1 MLQTSSQQAAKHSVI
16 MRRLS
21 RFEAA
26 MRRLLCLM
34 LLILALPASAAGLL
48 DSRPSPTLGGGTLD
62 NSKDFLPVRQA
73 FQLSL
78 IETTPESIKLRLVAT
93 DGYYLYRHRFQFRT
107 EPADIG
113 LGEAQLPKGEQKHDE
128 YFGDVEVYHGILDI
142 DLPRKPGEQRP
153 FTLVVTYQGCAD
165 KGLCYP
171 PETERL
177 SIGNVAGSSPEA
189 LAAPV
194 SASSWSWKE
203 IALFFLAGIGL
214 TFTPCVLPMLPI
226 LSGVVLRGKVGGL
239 RGLSL
244 SLAYV
249 LPMAAC
255 FALLGALM
263 GVFGAGLNLQARLQ
277 SVWVLVPFS
286 ALFVIFAIAM
296 FGAFELRLPQSI
308 SSRLDRIAGKTE
320 GGSLWGAAVLGVVS
334 SLLVSPCVSAP
345 LAGALLYIS
354 ASGDAVGGGL
364 KLFALG
370 LGMGAPLLLI
380 ATGGATWLPK
390 SGPWLVT
397 VKNAIGVL
405 LLALAIG
412 LLSRVLPGQ
421 ITLLL
426 VGLLSAGVALFLG
439 ALEFTEKTTRQ
450 KLAQLLGLALLVYA
464 LASWYG
470 ALSGQTDPMR
480 PLGREYASANNG
492 AVAPNSTQW
501 QTITTSAELDRVMQE
516 AQSAGKPLLLDW
528 YADWCISC
536 KVIEHEVLPDPGVVA
551 RLAGYSLIRFDM
563 TDSNAEQRALLDRYK
578 LFGPPALLFFAKN
591 GEELQNV
598 RVVGEID
605 APGLIERLNR
615 ANDQN

>member
-1 MLQTSSQQAAKHSVI
+1 
-16 MRRLS
+16 MRGLS
-21 RFEAA
+21 KCEAA
-26 MRRLLCLM
+26 MRRLFCLL
-34 LLILALPASAAGLL
+34 LLILALPAAGAGLL
-48 DSRPSPTLGGGTLD
+48 DNRPAPTFGGATLD
-62 NSKDFLPVRQA
+62 NSKEFLPVRQA

-78 IETTPESIKLRLVAT
+78 IETTPQSVKLRFVAT
-93 DGYYLYRHRFQFRT
+93 EGYYLYRHRFQFRT

-113 LGEAQLPKGEQKHDE
+113 LGAAQLPQGEKKHDE

-142 DLPRKPGEQRP
+142 DLPRSPDDQRP
-153 FTLVVTYQGCAD
+153 FTLAVTYQGCAD

-177 SIGNVAGSSPEA
+177 TIGD
-189 LAAPV
+189 V
-194 SASSWSWKE
+194 SASTSDSALPATPAGWTWKE
-203 IALFFLAGIGL
+203 LALFFLAGIGL

-226 LSGVVLRGKVGGL
+226 LSGVVMRGQVGGL

-249 LPMAAC
+249 LPMAVC

-286 ALFVIFAIAM
+286 AFFVIFAVAM
-296 FGAFELRLPQSI
+296 FGVFELRLPQAI
-308 SSRLDRIAGKTE
+308 SNRLDRIAGKTE

-354 ASGDAVGGGL
+354 ASGDAIGGAL

-370 LGMGAPLLLI
+370 LGMGAPLLLV
-380 ATGGATWLPK
+380 ATGGAAWLPK

-421 ITLLL
+421 VTLLL
-426 VGLLSAGVALFLG
+426 VGLLGAGVALFLG
-439 ALEFTEKTTRQ
+439 ALEFTDKTPRQ
-450 KLAQLLGLALLVYA
+450 KLAQLIGLFLLVYA
-464 LASWYG
+464 LACWYG

-480 PLGREYASANNG
+480 PLGRAVPALGNG
-492 AVAPNSTQW
+492 AAAAVASSQW
-501 QTITTSAELDRVMQE
+501 QTISTAAELDRVLNE
-516 AQSAGKPLLLDW
+516 AKNAGKPLLLDW

-536 KVIEHEVLPDPGVVA
+536 KVIEHEVLPDPQVIE
-551 RLAGYSLIRFDM
+551 RLSGYSLVRFDM
-563 TDSNAEQRALLDRYK
+563 TESNAEQRALLDRYK
-578 LFGPPALLFFAKN
+578 LFGPPALLFFDKAGKEMAKI
-591 GEELQNV
+591 

-605 APGLIERLNR
+605 AQGLVERLNG
-615 ANDQN
+615 ANDQI

>member
-1 MLQTSSQQAAKHSVI
+1 
-16 MRRLS
+16 
-21 RFEAA
+21 

-34 LLILALPASAAGLL
+34 LLILALPAFGTSLL
-48 DSRPSPTLGGGTLD
+48 DSRPAPTLGGTSLD
-62 NSKDFLPVRQA
+62 NSKEFLPVREA
-73 FQLSL
+73 FKLSL
-78 IETTPESIKLRLVAT
+78 IEMTPQSIKLRFVAT

-113 LGEAQLPKGEQKHDE
+113 LGAAQLPPGEKKHDE

-142 DLPRKPGEQRP
+142 DLPRKPGEERP
-153 FTLVVTYQGCAD
+153 FVLNVSYQGCAD

-177 SIGNVAGSSPEA
+177 NIGDMP
-189 LAAPV
+189 AAP
-194 SASSWSWKE
+194 ASPAGMQAWSWKE
-203 IALFFLAGIGL
+203 LALFFLAGIGL

-226 LSGVVLRGKVGGL
+226 LSGVVMRGQVGGL

-263 GVFGAGLNLQARLQ
+263 GMFGAGLNLQARLQ
-277 SVWVLVPFS
+277 SAWVLVPFS
-286 ALFVIFAIAM
+286 LFFVLFAVAM
-296 FGAFELRLPQSI
+296 FGVFELRLPQAI
-308 SSRLDRIAGKTE
+308 SNRLDRIAGRTE

-354 ASGDAVGGGL
+354 ASGDALGGGL

-370 LGMGAPLLLI
+370 LGMGAPLLLV
-380 ATGGATWLPK
+380 ATGGAAWLPK

-405 LLALAIG
+405 LLGLAIG

-421 ITLLL
+421 VTLLL
-426 VGLLSAGVALFLG
+426 IGILCAGVALFLG
-439 ALEFTEKTTRQ
+439 TLEFAEKSPRQ
-450 KLAQLLGLALLVYA
+450 KLAQLLGLLLLVYA
-464 LASWYG
+464 LACWYG
-470 ALSGQTDPMR
+470 ALSGQTDPTR
-480 PLGREYASANNG
+480 PLGRPQATLTNG
-492 AVAPNSTQW
+492 TVLPTSSQW
-501 QTITTSAELDRVMQE
+501 QTITTSAELERALNE
-516 AQSAGKPLLLDW
+516 AKNAVKPLLLDW

-536 KVIEHEVLPDPGVVA
+536 KVIEHEVLPDPGVVEK
-551 RLAGYSLIRFDM
+551 LAGYSLIRFDM
-563 TDSNAEQRALLDRYK
+563 TDSNAEQRSLLDRYK
-578 LFGPPALLFFAKN
+578 LFGPPALLFFSKS
-591 GEELQNV
+591 GEELENV
-598 RVVGEID
+598 RVIGEID
-605 APGLIERLNR
+605 APAFIERINR
-615 ANDQN
+615 ANDPK

>member
-286 ALFVIFAIAM
+286 AFFVIFAIAM

-308 SSRLDRIAGKTE
+308 SSRLDRIAGKIE

-426 VGLLSAGVALFLG
+426 VGLLAAGVALFLG

-480 PLGREYASANNG
+480 PLGREYSSANNG